1 MTARQVTFYLV
12 SRNFSILLLP
22 CFSFSIICPLT
33 AVTIHLCK
41 SRPLNCDCF
50 ACVEH
55 PGDNR
60 PIAIALPIVCLVS
73 AFRAI
78 FHLSSRDF
86 QPREQERV
94 TTEREKERKR
104 ERERERDKLTE
115 CLYNCTVEM
124 VIRTAG
130 DRLYGKRYSRHQFQL
145 ITDKRL

>member
-1 MTARQVTFYLV
+1 MIAHQVTFYLV

-22 CFSFSIICPLT
+22 CFSFSIICPL
-33 AVTIHLCK
+33 AGVTIHLCK

-86 QPREQERV
+86 QPREQEERV
-94 TTEREKERKR
+94 TIEK